1 MSQAGQ
7 PTQPGA
13 GQRGRALGREVAFLA
28 ACHFD
33 QEGRPDS
40 QTALASFWTDA
51 PASETGGSFAALVRD
66 DAVARAFAEALT
78 ERLVEDWTAVN
89 DTLEGASERWRLAR
103 MDLVDR
109 NVLRVACV
117 ELRLGNDTP
126 PRVIAAEAV
135 KLAGRYGSERSGRFV
150 NGVVS
155 TLVSEAA
162 RAD

>member
-1 MSQAGQ
+1 MSEPGQ

-33 QEGRPDS
+33 QEGPPDS
-40 QTALASFWTDA
+40 RTALESFWADA
-51 PASETGGSFAALVRD
+51 PASETGGSFAALVKE
-66 DAVARAFAEALT
+66 DAAARALAEALT
-78 ERLVEDWTAVN
+78 ERLVEDWAAVN
-89 DTLEGASERWRLAR
+89 ETLDRASDRWRLAR

-117 ELRLGNDTP
+117 ELRLKDETP
-126 PRVIAAEAV
+126 PKVIAAEAV

-155 TLVSEAA
+155 TLVSGATG
-162 RAD
+162 AD